1 MKKDIFLYR
10 YKRRKLK
17 LTFSAP
23 FTLFCESS
31 ILSAE
36 FGAVRFEPV
45 LSLDES
51 GGRITAPPLTTPV
64 LTCCKKC
71 PTLKLR
77 STLTSTQITY
87 KMLLRNRRLR
97 DLIFCNMLLI
107 YQFIFM
113 KICLPHWKNNRP
125 IEKSSLHGLLTFSA
139 WPSHDLGG
147 LTVSTVTRGQ
157 GQYFRHGICG
167 FITGFPGPWFVFTFK
182 FSCKRIK

>member
-45 LSLDES
+45 LSLDEP

-77 STLTSTQITY
+77 SYLTSTQITY

-97 DLIFCNMLLI
+97 DLITC
-107 YQFIFM
+107 YYFINLF
-113 KICLPHWKNNRP
+113 LWK
-125 IEKSSLHGLLTFSA
+125 
-139 WPSHDLGG
+139 
-147 LTVSTVTRGQ
+147 
-157 GQYFRHGICG
+157 
-167 FITGFPGPWFVFTFK
+167 FVFPTEK
-182 FSCKRIK
+182 IIDQSKKVPYMGY

>member
-45 LSLDES
+45 LSLDEP

-77 STLTSTQITY
+77 SYFVTIHTDNLQNAAEKKAS
-87 KMLLRNRRLR
+87 KRPN
-97 DLIFCNMLLI
+97 NMLLI

>member
-71 PTLKLR
+71 LTLKLR
-77 STLTSTQITY
+77 SYLTSTQITY

-97 DLIFCNMLLI
+97 DLIT
-107 YQFIFM
+107 Y
-113 KICLPHWKNNRP
+113 
-125 IEKSSLHGLLTFSA
+125 
-139 WPSHDLGG
+139 
-147 LTVSTVTRGQ
+147 
-157 GQYFRHGICG
+157 Y
-167 FITGFPGPWFVFTFK
+167 
-182 FSCKRIK
+182 